1 MRPAISICLLLTIL
15 ISTPFTFAD
24 EADPVR
30 VFLLA
35 GQSNMEGH
43 AVVDLVHEKHYNGGR
58 GTLIRLL
65 EDPGMATRMGHLR
78 QTDGS
83 WTVRDDVHVRY
94 LTHNGT
100 LKKGPLSIGFAV
112 YDDPHHFGPELQM
125 GHILG
130 DSYEEP
136 VLLIKTC
143 WGGKSLHVDFRPP
156 SAGGETGPY
165 YRQMID
171 EYRQGIAAIDE
182 EFPELAGRPTELSG
196 FFWFQGWNDIFTDGA
211 LDAYEQNMA
220 HLIDDLRKE
229 LSVENL
235 PVVIGETGNANSFP
249 LRHAQ
254 AAVAERP
261 EYHGTVSFV
270 STAQFL
276 RRPED
281 SPNSG
286 HGHHWFGHAESYFE
300 VGKVLGEEM
309 LRLINGGNRPGSDEH
324 PGPGVAEGATG
335 PGRWAATLF
344 EGYDSKRAFETIA
357 FADRFY
363 REPGNEGFEAT
374 LDHVLEGLEA
384 SDFGKD
390 ERLELE
396 VIETPMRSKAWT
408 PRSASLILHVEGEE
422 DRQLLSFR
430 NPRDPHRT
438 MLPVN
443 APSCDVEGPLCFAV
457 EDLNEGDILVTDQSI
472 GRANRGARS
481 RGAVAV
487 LSSRLSSFN
496 VDPTGGGRHLD
507 AIHYSSIRGGD
518 DFPVAM
524 ISPRVH
530 SILKQHPD
538 ARASLKAQVSLDE
551 RPLRTIVATVI
562 GSEFPDEVVA
572 LAAHVQEP
580 GAVDNASGIG
590 GQLEGVRSLVEA
602 LKNEKFSW
610 PRRSIAFIWGDEMAM
625 SRIFLDKTTRNTV
638 AAFSADMIGASQGM
652 TGAIALLERSPDP
665 GAMAV
670 LPPDSHTPW
679 GRGRVQ
685 ESDLRPSGISVIA
698 RMAMH
703 DVAGVSSGWTTGEHP
718 WEGGS
723 DHDVFLARGI
733 PAILMWHFT
742 DFAYHTSLDR
752 LGNVDPR
759 SVKRMS
765 VALMCSAMAVADP
778 QQGDIERYR
787 QTIDIEETLRR
798 QAAKTAGD
806 ERTVQRWKVWSE
818 GARNWLDALC
828 NDLPLD
834 SSGG

>member
-1 MRPAISICLLLTIL
+1 MRPAISSIVLLALL
-15 ISTPFTFAD
+15 FSPAVASGD
-24 EADPVR
+24 EGVPVK

-43 AVVDLVHEKHYNGGR
+43 AVVDLVHEEHYNGGR

-65 EDPGMATRMGHLR
+65 EDPAMAARMGHLR
-78 QTDGS
+78 QADGS
-83 WTVRDDVHVRY
+83 WTARDDVQVRY

-100 LKKGPLSIGFAV
+100 LKTGPLSIGFAV
-112 YDDPHHFGPELQM
+112 YDDLHHFGPELQM
-125 GHILG
+125 GHVLG
-130 DSYEEP
+130 DAFEAP
-136 VLLIKTC
+136 VLLVKTC

-165 YRQMID
+165 YKQMIE

-182 EFPELAGRPTELSG
+182 EFPELAGRPTELAG
-196 FFWFQGWNDIFTDGA
+196 FFWFQGWNDIYTDGA
-211 LDAYEQNMA
+211 IESYEQNMA
-220 HLIDDLRKE
+220 HLIDDVRKE
-229 LSVENL
+229 FSVADL
-235 PVVIGETGNANSFP
+235 PVVIGETGNAGSLP

-261 EYHGTVSFV
+261 EFTGNVSFV

-286 HGHHWFGHAESYFE
+286 HGHHWFGNAESYFG
-300 VGKVLGEEM
+300 VGEVLGEEM
-309 LRLINGGNRPGSDEH
+309 VRLINDGERPGSDEH
-324 PGPGVAEGATG
+324 RGPGIGQGKTG

-344 EGYDSKRAFETIA
+344 AGYDPKGAFETIA
-357 FADRFY
+357 FADRYY
-363 REPGNEGFEAT
+363 REPGNDGFEAT
-374 LDHVLEGLEA
+374 LDHVIEGLA
-384 SDFGKD
+384 ACGFGKD

-408 PRSASLILHVEGEE
+408 PRSASLTLLVEGEE
-422 DRQLLSFR
+422 GRRLLSFR
-430 NPRDPHRT
+430 NSNDPHRT

-443 APSCDVEGPLCFAV
+443 APSCDVEGPLCFDAD
-457 EDLNEGDILVTDQSI
+457 ELKKGDILVTDQSI
-472 GRANRGARS
+472 RGASSSARS

-487 LSSRLSSFN
+487 LSSRLSGYN
-496 VDPTGGGRHLD
+496 VDPTGGDRHLD
-507 AIHYSSIRGGD
+507 AIHYSSARGVG

-530 SILKQHPD
+530 SILREHPD
-538 ARASLKAQVSLDE
+538 ARVALKAQVSFDE
-551 RPLRTIVATVI
+551 RPLRTVVATVI
-562 GSEFPDEVVA
+562 GSKIPGETVA

-580 GAVDNASGIG
+580 GAVDNASGVG

-602 LKNEKFSW
+602 LEKENFSW
-610 PRRSIAFIWGDEMAM
+610 PRRSISFIWGDEMTM
-625 SRIFLDKTTRNTV
+625 SRIYLEETKRRTV

-679 GRGRVQ
+679 GRGRVS
-685 ESDLRPSGISVIA
+685 ESNLDPSGISVIA

-703 DVAGVSSGWTTGEHP
+703 DVAGVSSGWTIGEHP

-723 DHDVFLARGI
+723 DHDVFLRAGI

-752 LGNVDPR
+752 LGHVDPR
-759 SVKRMS
+759 SVRRMS
-765 VALMCSAMAVADP
+765 VALMCSALAVADP
-778 QQGDIERYR
+778 QPGDLERYR
-787 QTIDIEETLRR
+787 NTIRLERSMRR
-798 QAAKTAGD
+798 QAAKKAGD
-806 ERTVQRWKVWSE
+806 EKTVKRWDAWCD
-818 GARNWLDALC
+818 GADAWLDALC
-828 NDLPLD
+828 NDRPVDD
-834 SSGG
+834 SRR